1 MLHLLYTFYMFMR
14 EYNFVFDCRKVV
26 KATLLL
32 LPLLGITYL
41 LFLYS
46 PTDDKAVVE
55 AHKFINTFLQSFQV
69 FILMCSLFKKDYYSS
84 DFSYVWWF
92 LAEKSRC
99 CRYLKFECLS
109 IIFIHGP
116 LSQKGMY
123 SSNITQTLNQIYNDF
138 YWMKQEIQ
146 K

>member
-1 MLHLLYTFYMFMR
+1 MFLR
-14 EYNFVFDCRKVV
+14 EYNFFFDCRKVV

-69 FILMCSLFKKDYYSS
+69 FFLRGLLLIRFYLNVLLMIFFCRKLSK
-84 DFSYVWWF
+84 
-92 LAEKSRC
+92 EKSRYC
-99 CRYLKFECLS
+99 IDLKFECLS

-116 LSQKGMY
+116 SSQKGMY
-123 SSNITQTLNQIYNDF
+123 SSNIKQTLNQIYNDF
-138 YWMKQEIQ
+138 Y
-146 K
+146 

>member
-1 MLHLLYTFYMFMR
+1 MNNPDCFSKNVYLCCTSCTFYMFMR
-14 EYNFVFDCRKVV
+14 EYNFFLLTRKVV

-69 FILMCSLFKKDYYSS
+69 LILK
-84 DFSYVWWF
+84 
-92 LAEKSRC
+92 
-99 CRYLKFECLS
+99 
-109 IIFIHGP
+109 
-116 LSQKGMY
+116 
-123 SSNITQTLNQIYNDF
+123 
-138 YWMKQEIQ
+138 
-146 K
+146 